1 MALPGNVTNST
12 DVASS
17 LLANEF
23 QRPSNA
29 PIASRC
35 DPPKKVHSPALTRGG
50 GCCSL
55 SRFDKEL
62 FMTRSALLGKQ
73 CACDRRDRSKRWAA
87 FSFVAALL
95 LAGFCGASP
104 ARADAIGAGM
114 QAYARQDYTRSA
126 AVFLRRAELGEAVA
140 QTYLGYMYANGR
152 GVPQD
157 FVAAT
162 KWLRCAADQGYPDA
176 QFLLGLMYDKGHGV
190 AQDFVEAEVW
200 LNLAAA
206 KSDRRQRDYWT
217 RIRDAVAAKLTLDEV
232 AEAQKRALEW
242 TPVQER

>member
-1 MALPGNVTNST
+1 
-12 DVASS
+12 
-17 LLANEF
+17 
-23 QRPSNA
+23 
-29 PIASRC
+29 
-35 DPPKKVHSPALTRGG
+35 
-50 GCCSL
+50 
-55 SRFDKEL
+55 
-62 FMTRSALLGKQ
+62 MT
-73 CACDRRDRSKRWAA
+73 ACFGEDRSRRWAA
-87 FSFVAALL
+87 FSLAAMLL
-95 LAGFCGASP
+95 LAGLLSVRP
-104 ARADAIGAGM
+104 ARADAIGAGIE
-114 QAYARQDYTRSA
+114 AYARQDYARSA
-126 AVFLRRAELGEAVA
+126 SVFLRRAELGEAVA
-140 QTYLGYMYANGR
+140 QTYLGSMYANGR

-217 RIRDAVAAKLTLDEV
+217 RIRDAVASKLTLDEV

-242 TPVQER
+242 TPAQER

>member
-1 MALPGNVTNST
+1 
-12 DVASS
+12 
-17 LLANEF
+17 
-23 QRPSNA
+23 
-29 PIASRC
+29 
-35 DPPKKVHSPALTRGG
+35 
-50 GCCSL
+50 
-55 SRFDKEL
+55 
-62 FMTRSALLGKQ
+62 MTRSALLGKR

-87 FSFVAALL
+87 FSCVAALL

-190 AQDFVEAEVW
+190 PQNFVLAYKW

-206 KSDRRQRDYWT
+206 HAPARQRDIYL
-217 RIRDAVAAKLTLDEV
+217 RLRDAVSSKMSSNEIIEGQRL
-232 AEAQKRALEW
+232 ALNW
-242 TPVQER
+242 KPERW

>member
-1 MALPGNVTNST
+1 
-12 DVASS
+12 
-17 LLANEF
+17 
-23 QRPSNA
+23 
-29 PIASRC
+29 
-35 DPPKKVHSPALTRGG
+35 
-50 GCCSL
+50 
-55 SRFDKEL
+55 
-62 FMTRSALLGKQ
+62 MTRSALLKEQ
-73 CACDRRDRSKRWAA
+73 RACDRRDRSKSWAA

-126 AVFLRRAELGEAVA
+126 TVFLRRAELGEAVA

-162 KWLRCAADQGYPDA
+162 NWLRRAADQGYPDA

-217 RIRDAVAAKLTLDEV
+217 RIRDAVAGKLTLDEV